1 MVKTEIGAKICSRR
15 GFSFQMIFLPK
26 IFCRGSTAV
35 VVLSKVISS
44 SNCGNDASKEVEAD
58 VVMWLDPK
66 EPVKLGSPGLP
77 CKQACCGVSLLWLFR
92 FGYIPNESQM
102 AWAYDFKY
110 ITVAGFEGE
119 VAGKF

>member
-1 MVKTEIGAKICSRR
+1 MGAKISSR
-15 GFSFQMIFLPK
+15 IFFPDDFLYP
-26 IFCRGSTAV
+26 IFFCCRSTAV
-35 VVLSKVISS
+35 VVCEVIRS
-44 SNCGNDASKEVEAD
+44 SNCGNEASKEVEAD

-92 FGYIPNESQM
+92 FGYIPSESQM